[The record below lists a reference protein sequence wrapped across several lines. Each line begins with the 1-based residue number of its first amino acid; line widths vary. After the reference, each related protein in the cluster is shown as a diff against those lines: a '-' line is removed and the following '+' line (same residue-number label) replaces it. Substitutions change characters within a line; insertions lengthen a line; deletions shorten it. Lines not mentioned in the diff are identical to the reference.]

1 MVRARMKAHWAMGGI
16 GAESACIYAGLIIKR
31 MEISSPQNDAP
42 LQGAPALPDE
52 ATPSETAASQ
62 SAPSSYKYEAF
73 ISYRH
78 LPRDE
83 EVARK
88 VQRAIEG
95 FRLPKGA
102 MRTGEQGSRKLGKC
116 FRDADELAASPSL
129 PASIHEALAQSRCLI
144 VVCSPDAAES
154 PWVQREIEAFA
165 ALHGTARIF
174 PVLASGTSQE
184 SIPPAMRPA
193 ENPLRLRGSDQST
206 AASPLAADLRATGS
220 RGKQRAETLRLIAAV
235 AGCSYDDLR
244 RREAARNRKR
254 VATGAAMATLVLAL
268 IIALG
273 AQACSSRADALA
285 AESEQLAAAS
295 TEQLARGERMQAI
308 QTALSALPS
317 SAAGLERPLVP
328 AAQAALEA
336 ALEVNPDPTTIW
348 RPSFVIDA
356 PAPIACFVADPS
368 ADWAATLDE
377 TGSIG
382 IYSLETGR
390 GLRSID
396 LRGISSSPE
405 QLDVGEWTIAAA
417 GPDRVVAANRQG
429 NGAMA
434 CFDAASGDMLWQ
446 HEAAVVSSLSVSD
459 DGSQVALFTVAP
471 EEGIVAGLVDA
482 ATGDA
487 LAWAELDNPAFL
499 DFPFFLPSCLDGAKA
514 CLATGGTLVIADFE
528 SATMEAFQMNDMMA
542 WSAQAEGGIAVI
554 ASSHPTT
561 ERSPQS
567 VVAEVSAIDLAEGSI
582 GWTDRASYDYVAV
595 GEPYRAI
602 TITGDP
608 HAWGFLRAGG
618 EPAVA
623 WSAGSTLHVSL
634 LADGHDAA
642 SYDFPSPIVGTG
654 ITPTTD
660 GNDTLCMA
668 TADGTLDA
676 RLIGVAEAAHGNAF
690 REAIPYTI
698 GSAIMQWQHGTEL
711 LAIMQAL
718 DQPQRLVVYHQDSDV
733 QAEPRE
739 YGLDELIALAHETLG
754 E

>member
-1 MVRARMKAHWAMGGI
+1 
-16 GAESACIYAGLIIKR
+16 
-31 MEISSPQNDAP
+31 MEASKTQSPM
-42 LQGAPALPDE
+42 PDE
-52 ATPSETAASQ
+52 LTPSFR
-62 SAPSSYKYEAF
+62 YEAF

-83 EVARK
+83 EIAQK

-95 FRLPKGA
+95 FRLPKGV
-102 MRTGEQGSRKLGKC
+102 MRAGEHGSRKLGKC
-116 FRDADELAASPSL
+116 FRDADELAASHSL

-165 ALHGTARIF
+165 ALRGTERIF

-184 SIPPAMRPA
+184 SIPPGLRSA
-193 ENPLRLRGSDQST
+193 ENPLPLRDSDGPA

-220 RGKQRAETLRLIAAV
+220 RGKQRAEMLRLIAAV
-235 AGCSYDDLR
+235 AGCGYDDLR

-254 VATGAAMATLVLAL
+254 VASGAAMATLVLAL
-268 IIALG
+268 VIALG
-273 AQACSSRADALA
+273 AQACSSHADALA
-285 AESEQLAAAS
+285 AESEQLAATSA
-295 TEQLARGERMQAI
+295 EQLARGERMQAI

-317 SAAGLERPLVP
+317 SAAELERPLVP

-348 RPSFVIDA
+348 RPSFVVDA

-368 ADWAATLDE
+368 ADWAAALDE

-390 GLRSID
+390 SLRSID
-396 LRGISSSPE
+396 LQGLLGSPE
-405 QLDVGEWTIAAA
+405 QLDMSEWTIATA
-417 GPDRVVAANRQG
+417 GPGRIVAANRQG

-446 HEAAVVSSLSVSD
+446 HEAALVSSLSVSD
-459 DGSQVALFTVAP
+459 DGSQLALFTVIP
-471 EEGIVAGLVDA
+471 GEGIVAGLVDA

-499 DFPFFLPSCLDGAKA
+499 DFPLFLPSCLDGAKA
-514 CLATGGTLVIADFE
+514 CLATGGTLVIVDFE

-542 WSAQAEGGIAVI
+542 WSAQAKGGIAVI
-554 ASSHPTT
+554 ASSHPTA

-567 VVAEVSAIDLAEGSI
+567 LAAEVSAVALAEGSI
-582 GWTDRASYDYVAV
+582 GWTDRTSYDYATV
-595 GEPYRAI
+595 
-602 TITGDP
+602 GDP
-608 HAWGFLRAGG
+608 YQAATVTGNPHVWGFLRAGG
-618 EPAVA
+618 EAAVA

-634 LADGHDAA
+634 LADGRDAA
-642 SYDFPSPIVGTG
+642 SYDFPSPVVGTG

-660 GNDTLCMA
+660 GNDILCMA

-739 YGLDELIALAHETLG
+739 YELDELIALAYETLG